1 MGQNSPWPMP
11 SALLVSA
18 GQIIVQWCQEVTTVA
33 HDMLLHDICNILPK
47 LPFTLNSF
55 LSPHAAMT
63 LP

>member
-1 MGQNSPWPMP
+1 MANAFITFGLRWSDNSTM
-11 SALLVSA
+11 VSRD
-18 GQIIVQWCQEVTTVA
+18 QEVTTVA
-33 HDMLLHDICNILPK
+33 HDMLLQDICNILPK